1 MFPDTPEKIESFE
14 VVPASCFEYTN
25 DLGQRVVTLTREH
38 VVALNSKGRLWA
50 RVLEETNWN
59 CLNFPQA

>member
-25 DLGQRVVTLTREH
+25 DLGHRVVTSTREH
-38 VVALNSKGRLWA
+38 VVALDSEGRLW
-50 RVLEETNWN
+50 
-59 CLNFPQA
+59 